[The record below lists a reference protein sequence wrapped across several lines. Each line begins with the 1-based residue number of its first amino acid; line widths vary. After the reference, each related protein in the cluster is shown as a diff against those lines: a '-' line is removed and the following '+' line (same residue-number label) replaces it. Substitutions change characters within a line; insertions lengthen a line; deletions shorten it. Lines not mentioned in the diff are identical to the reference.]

1 MYTDRFKPRRSVE
14 KRYAAAIQRIMQ
26 GLRRRLLGATSPFQ
40 MLEIIRGF
48 ARSPTLDKESREVA
62 ETMATSLFHD
72 GARTWREAAMKGSK
86 GRTIY
91 LLLQKE
97 LNRRSEISA
106 IVDRNS
112 KLIKS
117 MTSDVAKKV
126 SRDMAKGEFEGKRP
140 EELMEQ
146 VLARWP
152 TLTRAHAKLIART
165 ETSKASTALTRAR
178 AESAGISWYIWKT
191 SEDARVR
198 GSHRHMD
205 NVIVAWNDPPSPE
218 ALIHM
223 KNYGHYHA
231 GEFPNCRCY
240 PAPLLNYEDVS
251 WPHKVYYNGRIH
263 MMTLAKFKKLN
274 GGGAL

>member
-48 ARSPTLDKESREVA
+48 ARSPTMDKASREAA
-62 ETMATSLFHD
+62 EAMATSLFHD
-72 GARTWREAAMKGSK
+72 GARTWREAAMRGSK

-97 LNRRSEISA
+97 LARRNEIST

-117 MTSDVAKKV
+117 MPDRIAQKV
-126 SRDMAKGEFEGKRP
+126 SQDMAKGEFSGKRP
-140 EELMEQ
+140 EELVEQ
-146 VLARWP
+146 VLGRWP
-152 TLTRAHAKLIART
+152 QLTRAHAKLIART

-178 AESAGISWYIWKT
+178 AESAGFSWYVWKT

-205 NVIVAWNDPPSPE
+205 GVLVSWSDPPSPE

-223 KNYGHYHA
+223 KNYGQYHA
-231 GEFPNCRCY
+231 GDFPNCRCY
-240 PAPLLNYEDVS
+240 PAPLIDYEDVS
-251 WPHKVYYNGRIH
+251 WPHKVYHNGRIQ

-274 GGGAL
+274 EGGGL